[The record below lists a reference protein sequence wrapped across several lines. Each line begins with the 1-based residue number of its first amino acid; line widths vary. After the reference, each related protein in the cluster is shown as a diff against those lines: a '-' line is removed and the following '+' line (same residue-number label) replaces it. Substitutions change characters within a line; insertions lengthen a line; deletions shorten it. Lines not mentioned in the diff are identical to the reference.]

1 MTFNTL
7 DILVL
12 ILTIWRMFKNSG
24 FARFL
29 RLLDC
34 KIGLFL
40 SLCAVERNFSEM
52 SQLLLPIRNLQ
63 PLFYNLDELLIG
75 NLDDDGAARDIS
87 LSPLIANKSL
97 LALRQ
102 TGEQPNSFWSDRKET
117 LYFWRLT
124 VHGSICI
131 FILYFCIFV
140 FLYFCISALFCRV
153 LLST

>member
-1 MTFNTL
+1 MMTFNTL

-12 ILTIWRMFKNSG
+12 ILTIWRMFKNLG

-102 TGEQPNSFWSDRKET
+102 PNSF
-117 LYFWRLT
+117 
-124 VHGSICI
+124 
-131 FILYFCIFV
+131 
-140 FLYFCISALFCRV
+140 
-153 LLST
+153 